1 MLIASLNHSMW
12 VESDAAESKTA
23 IKADP
28 TAPAR
33 SAIRRQRTVRYSPN
47 VRDHQSTLS
56 NLLSRNQSR
65 SQGRMRALADRRS
78 LLEDIRRREPSTSQS
93 PNPDDQRDVEAEADQ
108 AHTQASQRS
117 RLESGR
123 ALLRD
128 ALSYERPG
136 RRMRIIRSDGDE
148 SGRRTRISQ
157 EAAGAWRRPTPGF
170 APSEADRALREMQ
183 RAEDPSF
190 PRPVYVRY
198 HYSPTSEET
207 IPGPRGYM
215 PSPPY
220 TAGDTSNGSWPYAVT
235 SSVGS
240 ASLTPRFAPAH
251 RLDAGDE
258 ANLNME
264 REQRLARLATRMAEL
279 SDDGEREYVAGH
291 QAEINRMRNRNP
303 AELSPEYRE
312 AEAAY
317 LESVETR
324 LNLMR
329 RLRDNDLL
337 SDLPPLRRMRAT
349 PGQPQSHIDGLG
361 DRERSFSPDDDQWET
376 MLTTIQP
383 DERVPSAHSSFRS
396 ATATAS
402 SLSSNSALSSGT
414 MITAPSTSTDAEFC
428 LDDSD
433 DETMDTLD
441 SQLVQAESQAR
452 RIQAL
457 SDRLSRQQNLDEHD
471 FARHRR
477 WVEREDEL
485 HQMEAN
491 LRRLERQISEERP
504 AAAGPRRQGRA
515 RRERL

>member
-1 MLIASLNHSMW
+1 MGLRMW
-12 VESDAAESKTA
+12 VEPDAADSKTA

-47 VRDHQSTLS
+47 VHDHQSTLS

-93 PNPDDQRDVEAEADQ
+93 PTPDDQRNVEAEADQ
-108 AHTQASQRS
+108 AHAQASQRN

-136 RRMRIIRSDGDE
+136 RRMRIVRSDGND
-148 SGRRTRISQ
+148 SARRTRISQ
-157 EAAGAWRRPTPGF
+157 EAVGAGRRPTPGF

-207 IPGPRGYM
+207 IPGPPGYM

-220 TAGDTSNGSWPYAVT
+220 TSVDTSDGSYPFAVT
-235 SSVGS
+235 SSLGS

-264 REQRLARLATRMAEL
+264 REQRLARLAIRMAGL
-279 SDDGEREYVAGH
+279 SDNGEREYVAGH
-291 QAEINRMRNRNP
+291 RAEVNRMRNSNP

-317 LESVETR
+317 LESIETR
-324 LNLMR
+324 LNPMR

-337 SDLPPLRRMRAT
+337 SDLPPLRRMAA

-383 DERVPSAHSSFRS
+383 DDRVPSAHSSFRS

-402 SLSSNSALSSGT
+402 SLSSNSASSSGT
-414 MITAPSTSTDAEFC
+414 IITAPSTSTDAEFC
-428 LDDSD
+428 LDDTD

-471 FARHRR
+471 LARHRR

-504 AAAGPRRQGRA
+504 AAAGRRRQGRT

>member
-1 MLIASLNHSMW
+1 MLISSLTYSMW
-12 VESDAAESKTA
+12 VEPDAAESKTA

-56 NLLSRNQSR
+56 NLLSRNQNR

-78 LLEDIRRREPSTSQS
+78 LLEDIRRREPSSSQS
-93 PNPDDQRDVEAEADQ
+93 PHPDDQRDVEAEADQ

-136 RRMRIIRSDGDE
+136 RRMRIIRSDGDD
-148 SGRRTRISQ
+148 SARRTRISQ
-157 EAAGAWRRPTPGF
+157 EAVGGGRRPTPGF

-183 RAEDPSF
+183 SAEDPLF
-190 PRPVYVRY
+190 LQPVYVRY

-207 IPGPRGYM
+207 IPGPHGYM

-220 TAGDTSNGSWPYAVT
+220 TSGETSNRSEPFVVT
-235 SSVGS
+235 SSLGS

-251 RLDAGDE
+251 RLDAGEE
-258 ANLNME
+258 ANLNIE

-291 QAEINRMRNRNP
+291 RAEVNRMRNRNP

-317 LESVETR
+317 LESIETR

-337 SDLPPLRRMRAT
+337 SDLPPLRRMRAA
-349 PGQPQSHIDGLG
+349 PGQPESHIDGLG

-396 ATATAS
+396 TTATAS
-402 SLSSNSALSSGT
+402 SLSSNSASSSGT
-414 MITAPSTSTDAEFC
+414 IITAPSTSTDAEFC
-428 LDDSD
+428 LDDTD
-433 DETMDTLD
+433 DETTDTLD

-504 AAAGPRRQGRA
+504 AAAGRRRPGRT

>member
-12 VESDAAESKTA
+12 VEPDAAESKTA

-78 LLEDIRRREPSTSQS
+78 LLEDIRRREPSSSQS
-93 PNPDDQRDVEAEADQ
+93 PHPDDQRDVEAEADQ
-108 AHTQASQRS
+108 AHTQASQRN

-136 RRMRIIRSDGDE
+136 HRMRIIRSDGDD
-148 SGRRTRISQ
+148 SARRTRISQ
-157 EAAGAWRRPTPGF
+157 EAVGGGRRPTPGF
-170 APSEADRALREMQ
+170 APSEADRAHLEMQ
-183 RAEDPSF
+183 SAEDPSVLQ
-190 PRPVYVRY
+190 PVYVRY

-207 IPGPRGYM
+207 IPGPHGYM

-220 TAGDTSNGSWPYAVT
+220 TSGDTPNRSEPFVVT
-235 SSVGS
+235 SSLGS

-291 QAEINRMRNRNP
+291 RAEVNRMRNRNP
-303 AELSPEYRE
+303 AELSSEYRE

-317 LESVETR
+317 LESIETR

-337 SDLPPLRRMRAT
+337 SDLPPLRRMRAA
-349 PGQPQSHIDGLG
+349 PGQPESHIDGLG

-402 SLSSNSALSSGT
+402 SLSSNSASSSGT
-414 MITAPSTSTDAEFC
+414 IITAPSTSTDAEFC
-428 LDDSD
+428 LDDTD

-504 AAAGPRRQGRA
+504 AAAGRRRQGRT

>member
-12 VESDAAESKTA
+12 VEPDAAESKTA

-93 PNPDDQRDVEAEADQ
+93 PILDDQRDVEAEADQ

-136 RRMRIIRSDGDE
+136 RRMRIIRSDGDD
-148 SGRRTRISQ
+148 SARHTRITQ
-157 EAAGAWRRPTPGF
+157 EAVGAGRRPTPGF

-190 PRPVYVRY
+190 ARPVYVRY

-220 TAGDTSNGSWPYAVT
+220 TSVDTSTRSEPFAVT
-235 SSVGS
+235 SSLGS

-258 ANLNME
+258 VSLNME
-264 REQRLARLATRMAEL
+264 REQVLARLATRMAEL

-329 RLRDNDLL
+329 RLRDNDL
-337 SDLPPLRRMRAT
+337 SDLPPLRRMRAA

-402 SLSSNSALSSGT
+402 SLSSNSASSAGT
-414 MITAPSTSTDAEFC
+414 IITAPSTSTDAEFC
-428 LDDSD
+428 LDDTD
-433 DETMDTLD
+433 DETMETLD

-504 AAAGPRRQGRA
+504 AAAGRRRQGRT

>member
-1 MLIASLNHSMW
+1 MF
-12 VESDAAESKTA
+12 VEPDAAESKVA

-33 SAIRRQRTVRYSPN
+33 SAIRRQRTVRYSPS

-56 NLLSRNQSR
+56 TLLSRNQSR
-65 SQGRMRALADRRS
+65 SQGRMRLLADRRS
-78 LLEDIRRREPSTSQS
+78 LLEDIQRRGNSSTSS
-93 PNPDDQRDVEAEADQ
+93 PSPDEAQDVEAEADL

-128 ALSYERPG
+128 ALSYERP
-136 RRMRIIRSDGDE
+136 S
-148 SGRRTRISQ
+148 RRTGPTP
-157 EAAGAWRRPTPGF
+157 AAAEAWRRPGESVATEEAAQAWEREIQERRNAQRTGAD
-170 APSEADRALREMQ
+170 AP
-183 RAEDPSF
+183 P
-190 PRPVYVRY
+190 PPVYRQY
-198 HYSPTSEET
+198 RSPPTSQEMV
-207 IPGPRGYM
+207 PPPPGYM

-220 TAGDTSNGSWPYAVT
+220 TSGDTSTRSSPYVPT
-235 SSVGS
+235 PPLGS

-251 RLDAGDE
+251 RLDSEDE
-258 ANLNME
+258 AQANIE
-264 REQRLARLATRMAEL
+264 REQVLARLATRMAEL

-291 QAEINRMRNRNP
+291 RAEINRMRSRNP
-303 AELSPEYRE
+303 GELSLEYRE

-329 RLRDNDLL
+329 RMRDSDL
-337 SDLPPLRRMRAT
+337 SELPPLYRMSRPFQEIVRAT
-349 PGQPQSHIDGLG
+349 RGHPHSNMDGLG

-383 DERVPSAHSSFRS
+383 DERVPSTHSSFTS
-396 ATATAS
+396 ATASAS
-402 SLSSNSALSSGT
+402 SLSSNSASSSGT
-414 MITAPSTSTDAEFC
+414 LITAPSTSTDAEFC
-428 LDDSD
+428 PAEFDDSE
-433 DETMDTLD
+433 DETIDTLD
-441 SQLVQAESQAR
+441 SQLAQAESQAR

-457 SDRLSRQQNLDEHD
+457 SDRISRQPDFGEHD
-471 FARHRR
+471 FARQRR

-504 AAAGPRRQGRA
+504 VAAGRRRYG